1 MRRRRYRQSRNAPE
15 PFFISRTQNTTTLH
29 STHTHTHAHQYTQHD
44 MHSTALHTAHD
55 THSTTHSTERMDSS
69 FSSLLCTNAISR
81 TATQQTVCAVA
92 IIHHSANGMSKY
104 STTWYLQVHKV
115 DTRRRGSGGER
126 KKRKK
131 RKKKERRRG
140 GVADT

>member
-1 MRRRRYRQSRNAPE
+1 
-15 PFFISRTQNTTTLH
+15 
-29 STHTHTHAHQYTQHD
+29 
-44 MHSTALHTAHD
+44 
-55 THSTTHSTERMDSS
+55 MDSS

-126 KKRKK
+126 KKRK
-131 RKKKERRRG
+131 REGEVASLIHETRVRTGVWIVGPEREKELGLG
-140 GVADT
+140 GA